1 MIDTR
6 DDECSAGS
14 MTRTVS
20 TSDLSTPAPENHA
33 AAPDGRTICSVALI
47 STYDLG
53 HQPFGLASPAT
64 WLREAGC
71 EVVTIDLAIDTL
83 QPDSVAGADLI
94 ALFLPMHTATRLA
107 VAVLDRLREVGTEAH
122 LCAYGLYAPANEE
135 LLRSRGVQTVIGGEF
150 EEQLVAL
157 AGQVGADRGAEAS
170 PTVPSGRQLL
180 PLVSLD
186 RLDFRVPDRSGLPAL
201 DRYGSMTLVDG
212 DERVVGYTEATR
224 GCKHLCR
231 HCPVVPVYGGKFRV
245 VQRDI
250 VLADI
255 EHQVRA
261 GAQHITFGDPD
272 FLNGPAHAM
281 ALVRELHERHPDVTY
296 DVVIKIQH
304 LVDHP
309 DLLPELAATGC
320 VLLTSAV
327 EAFDEYTL
335 EVFDKR
341 HSREDFTKAVD
352 LLRSAGIAFTPTF
365 VAFSPWTTRESY
377 VDFLAEIHDHGLI
390 GNVPP
395 VQYAIRLLVPKGSRL
410 LEWPGMTELVGE
422 FDAEALSHP
431 WVHPDPLVDRLQEE
445 IFALVDKHSTTASRA
460 EVFGMICGR
469 TAELLGEPYA
479 ARLRSFDRVVEVE
492 QVPQPSEPWFC
503 CAEPAR
509 NQWDVV

>member
-1 MIDTR
+1 
-6 DDECSAGS
+6 
-14 MTRTVS
+14 MTQTVS
-20 TSDLSTPAPENHA
+20 TSDLSTPAPENA
-33 AAPDGRTICSVALI
+33 AAAADEQTAYSVLLI

-64 WLREAGC
+64 WLREDGC
-71 EVVTIDLAIDTL
+71 EVVAMDLAVDQL
-83 QPDSVAGADLI
+83 QAELIAAADLI
-94 ALFLPMHTATRLA
+94 ALYLPMHTATRLA
-107 VAVLDRLREVGTEAH
+107 VTVLDRLRDLNTDAH
-122 LCAYGLYAPANEE
+122 LCAYGLYAPANEDM
-135 LLRSRGVQTVIGGEF
+135 LRSRGVQTVLGGEF

-157 AGQVGADRGAEAS
+157 ARQLRAPRAKAEVDRLAEPAA
-170 PTVPSGRQLL
+170 TTRQLL

-186 RLDFRVPDRSGLPAL
+186 RLSFRVPDRSGLPTL

-212 DERVVGYTEATR
+212 EERVVGYTEATR

-231 HCPVVPVYGGKFRV
+231 HCPIVPVYGGKFRV
-245 VQRDI
+245 VQRDV

-272 FLNGPAHAM
+272 FFNGPAHAT
-281 ALVRELHERHPDVTY
+281 ALVRELHERFPDVTY

-309 DLLPELAATGC
+309 DLLPELASTGC
-320 VLLTSAV
+320 VLVTSAV

-341 HSREDFTKAVD
+341 HSRADFARAVE

-377 VDFLAEIHDHGLI
+377 VDFLTGIHQHGLV

-410 LEWPGMTELVGE
+410 LEWPGMTDLLGE

-431 WVHPDPLVDRLQEE
+431 WVHPDPVVDRLQDE
-445 IFALVDKHSTTASRA
+445 IFTLVDEHSMTASRA
-460 EVFGMICGR
+460 EVFAMICER
-469 TAELLGEPYA
+469 AAKLLGPPFD
-479 ARLRSFDRVVEVE
+479 ARLRSLDHVAEVE
-492 QVPQPSEPWFC
+492 RVPQPSEPWFC
-503 CAEPAR
+503 CAEPNR